1 MNRPPSPLTMLLSRH
16 TRRRDLVALLGCAP
30 VAWPLVV
37 CGQESP
43 TLIGFLSSGSSEAY
57 QDFLA
62 AFRRGLEVLGYAEA
76 RNLVI
81 ETRWADGRSTALPA
95 LAEELVGRQVK
106 LIAATGISSALAAK
120 AATPTTPLVF
130 VSGDDPV
137 RFGLVA
143 SFSRPGGKATGINLQ
158 TSALFSKRLDFVH
171 ALALT
176 GRVAFLVNPSSP
188 EAPPQLADMQA
199 AAHASRRQVVV
210 ISARNDGELEA
221 AFGGLGDQGITALI
235 ISNDPF
241 FNSRRD
247 RLVALA
253 LRHNVPTVYDRREYA
268 AAGGLISY
276 GVDYR
281 AAYREMGIYAGRI
294 LKGSDPADLPVQQ
307 PTKFELV
314 INSKTANALGLTI
327 PPTLLA
333 RADEVIE

>member
-1 MNRPPSPLTMLLSRH
+1 M
-16 TRRRDLVALLGCAP
+16 RRRDLVVLLGFAP

-43 TLIGFLSSGSSEAY
+43 ALIGFLSSGSSESY

-62 AFRRGLEVLGYAEA
+62 AFRKGLGALGYVET
-76 RNLVI
+76 RNLLI
-81 ETRWADGRSTALPA
+81 EARWADGRSTALPA
-95 LAEELVGRQVK
+95 LAEELGRRQVK

-120 AATPTTPLVF
+120 AATPTIPLVF

-137 RFGLVA
+137 RFGLVE

-188 EAPPQLADMQA
+188 EAPPQLADMHA
-199 AAHASRRQVVV
+199 AAHASGRQVAV
-210 ISARNDGELEA
+210 ISARDAGELEA
-221 AFGGLGDQGITALI
+221 AFGGLGEQGIAALI

-241 FNSRRD
+241 FNSQRN

-253 LRHNVPTVYDRREYA
+253 LQHKVPTIYDRREYA

-307 PTKFELV
+307 STKLELV
-314 INSKTANALGLTI
+314 MNAKAAESLGLTI